1 MVGNEEKVLWAGK
14 PDKLCFILEGI
25 FNPMLPFALIWFLI
39 DLFLFGFASQ
49 TRVSVTLTPALI
61 FPLIFILIHMMPVW
75 IYLGGA
81 ILTFRRYQHTQYI
94 VTDKGVYIS
103 GGLFEYTCNMKPFAE
118 LSKINIH
125 RGIIDQMLN
134 VGDVVFSC
142 NPLDVIRQ
150 THSNSQTALVIAD
163 IPDYQDVFRIVKKL
177 QTDIYSDTMY
187 PNDLRPKENHGYR
200 TEYKGL
206 E

>member
-1 MVGNEEKVLWAGK
+1 
-14 PDKLCFILEGI
+14 
-25 FNPMLPFALIWFLI
+25 
-39 DLFLFGFASQ
+39 
-49 TRVSVTLTPALI
+49 
-61 FPLIFILIHMMPVW
+61 
-75 IYLGGA
+75 
-81 ILTFRRYQHTQYI
+81 
-94 VTDKGVYIS
+94 
-103 GGLFEYTCNMKPFAE
+103 MKPFTE

-125 RGIIDQMLN
+125 RGIFDQMLN

-142 NPLDVIRQ
+142 NPLDFIMQ
-150 THSNSQTALVIAD
+150 TNSNSQTGLVIAD
-163 IPDYQDVFRIVKKL
+163 IHDYQEVFSIVKKL